1 MPSKRHIFSL
11 SGPVHLTAV
20 DWTNPHHRRSI
31 LASLVQG
38 VYRQERD
45 RLDNRDLAPPWWES
59 FHFRLYRVLTDVDGS
74 IIGAIYEFPASSA
87 PNLPIYV
94 IAFRGIIK
102 KPSTILR
109 DLKSGFQCIL
119 NDLHRSSRFQRAM
132 PAVQE
137 IVASA
142 GAANV
147 LLAGH
152 SMGSAIAL
160 LVGKKMVKMGY
171 ILETFLFNPPFVGL
185 PIDLIKNEKLKQ
197 EIRYATTVFKSGL
210 AAIAVEHSDHE
221 PFAALSCWF
230 PQLFVNKDDPFCAEY
245 IGYFRNREDMKQS
258 GAKKIERVAGNSS
271 ITSLISE
278 DVHGQVKGEV
288 NRWES
293 EEEEKGEG
301 VTASA
306 LISWRRNWVHFVGDA
321 LGISLKLLSP
331 FECTA
336 AHHPLLGLFSRP
348 HCDEFPTPLPFSV
361 FGEHAIDS
369 SFRLPSFS

>member
-1 MPSKRHIFSL
+1 
-11 SGPVHLTAV
+11 
-20 DWTNPHHRRSI
+20 
-31 LASLVQG
+31 LVQG

-45 RLDNRDLAPPWWES
+45 RLEKRQGRDNQALAPPWWES

-74 IIGAIYEFPASSA
+74 IIGAIYEYPASA

-102 KPSTILR
+102 KLSTILQ
-109 DLKSGFQCIL
+109 DLKSGVRCIL

-132 PAVQE
+132 PAVKE

-142 GAANV
+142 GASNV

-171 ILETFLFNPPFVGL
+171 LLETFLFNPPFVGL
-185 PIDLIKNEKLKQ
+185 PIELIKDEKLKQ
-197 EIRYATTVFKSGL
+197 EIRYATIVVKSSL
-210 AAIAVEHSDHE
+210 AIAVEGDRHHHQHSHE

-258 GAKKIERVAGNSS
+258 GAEKIERVAGKSS
-271 ITSLISE
+271 ITSLISSA
-278 DVHGQVKGEV
+278 VGG
-288 NRWES
+288 ES
-293 EEEEKGEG
+293 E
-301 VTASA
+301 A
-306 LISWRRNWVHFVGDA
+306 LH
-321 LGISLKLLSP
+321 L
-331 FECTA
+331 
-336 AHHPLLGLFSRP
+336 
-348 HCDEFPTPLPFSV
+348 
-361 FGEHAIDS
+361 
-369 SFRLPSFS
+369 LPSAYLTINKGSTPGFRRAHGIHQWWDPSFTCESLQYQYHL